1 MTRLLAS
8 AVGVLTILYGAALVH
23 VGHSPWPGIAVT
35 ALGTL
40 LLMKLLP
47 DLS

>member
-1 MTRLLAS
+1 MTRLLAA
-8 AVGVLTILYGAALVH
+8 AVGVLTVLYGSALVH

-35 ALGTL
+35 CFGTL

-47 DLS
+47 DHP

>member
-1 MTRLLAS
+1 MTRLLAT
-8 AVGVLTILYGAALVH
+8 AIGVLTVLYGAALVH

-35 ALGTL
+35 CLGTL

-47 DLS
+47 DLP